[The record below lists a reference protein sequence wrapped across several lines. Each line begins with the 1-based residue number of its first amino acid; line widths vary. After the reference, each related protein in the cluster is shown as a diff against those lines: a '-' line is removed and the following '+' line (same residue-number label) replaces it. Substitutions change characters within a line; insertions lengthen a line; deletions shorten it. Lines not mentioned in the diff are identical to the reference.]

1 MFLLQYNPA
10 QHRVADEA
18 LRHMSEASQEQ
29 IVASEHR
36 SRREIIQLAGTGM
49 FGLGAL
55 QGGDAPRK
63 RFYKDPTGTSP
74 SLGVIRSG
82 HLLFVSGVGG
92 WYPSRGG
99 QPGDIRKQT
108 ADALDLMK
116 ALLASAGAS
125 MADLLQVQVALVD
138 SDRTWEGMNEVYN
151 TKVPEPRPVRSY
163 FGSTG
168 FGTPGQL
175 VQIDA
180 IAYAD

>member
-1 MFLLQYNPA
+1 M
-10 QHRVADEA
+10 V
-18 LRHMSEASQEQ
+18 
-29 IVASEHR
+29 
-36 SRREIIQLAGTGM
+36 QLAGAGVL
-49 FGLGAL
+49 GLGTL
-55 QGGDAPRK
+55 QGTDAPRK

-74 SLGVIRSG
+74 TLGVIRSG

-92 WYPSRGG
+92 WYPSRR
-99 QPGDIRKQT
+99 PKAGDIRQQT

-116 ALLASAGAS
+116 ALLEEAGAS

-138 SDRTWEGMNEVYN
+138 SDRNWEPMNEVYN

-168 FGTPGQL
+168 FTTPGQL

-180 IAYAD
+180 IAYVE

>member
-1 MFLLQYNPA
+1 MA
-10 QHRVADEA
+10 VAITKVLALDA
-18 LRHMSEASQEQ
+18 LRREIKEASQEE

-49 FGLGAL
+49 LGLGAL
-55 QGGDAPRK
+55 QSGEAPRK
-63 RFYKDPTGTSP
+63 RFSKDPTGTSP

-108 ADALDLMK
+108 ADALDLMR
-116 ALLASAGAS
+116 ALLESAGGS

-138 SDRTWEGMNEVYN
+138 SDRNWEPMNEVYN

-175 VQIDA
+175 AQHDEID
-180 IAYAD
+180 

>member
-1 MFLLQYNPA
+1 MTFLLQYNPA
-10 QHRVADEA
+10 
-18 LRHMSEASQEQ
+18 SQELT
-29 IVASEHR
+29 VASTHR
-36 SRREIIQLAGTGM
+36 SRREIIELAGAGL

-55 QGGDAPRK
+55 QGGGASPRK

-116 ALLASAGAS
+116 ALLEGAGAS

-138 SDRTWEGMNEVYN
+138 SDRNWEPMNEVYT

-163 FGSTG
+163 FGCTG

-180 IAYAD
+180 IAYAE

>member
-1 MFLLQYNPA
+1 MALA
-10 QHRVADEA
+10 IADVLALDA
-18 LRHMSEASQEQ
+18 LRREIKEASQEE

-49 FGLGAL
+49 LGLGAL

-63 RFYKDPTGTSP
+63 RLYKDPTGTSP